1 MNNITSQFSK
11 NFQPKKA
18 ILIYQSTAEENFYV
32 ESYDIDTL
40 GRPINPHPL
49 ALEEGIALSR
59 ALLATG
65 ELSAGFLKPN
75 GTLPQNLLYLDASQD
90 GYAVWH
96 TPAKKAHL
104 LFAKSLCIAD
114 GIASIPPMLWKADR
128 EKLQVFALDTKGRP
142 TEKSK
147 LFHAPFFNIYAKGD
161 VCMGNVNVEISGDLH
176 LEEFMAEWER
186 YFFGSTFS
194 HLLGDSCPVTSNIVQ
209 IWKSLVGTN
218 QKFPME
224 ILKSTGSCLREVLR

>member
-18 ILIYQSTAEENFYV
+18 ILVYQSTAEEDFYV
-32 ESYDIDTL
+32 ESYDIDKS

-59 ALLATG
+59 ALQATG
-65 ELSAGFLKPN
+65 ELSAGFLTPK
-75 GTLPQNLLYLDASQD
+75 GTLPQNLLCLNASQD

-104 LFAKSLCIAD
+104 LFAKSLGIAD
-114 GIASIPPMLWKADR
+114 GIAYIPPMLWKADR
-128 EKLQVFALDTKGRP
+128 EKLQVFALEAKGRP
-142 TEKSK
+142 TDKSK

-161 VCMGNVNVEISGDLH
+161 VCMGNVNIEISGDLH
-176 LEEFMAEWER
+176 LEGFISEWER

-194 HLLGDSCPVTSNIVQ
+194 HLLGDSSPVTSNIVQ
-209 IWKSLVGTN
+209 LWKSLVGTN
-218 QKFPME
+218 QRFPMQ
-224 ILKSTGSCLREVLR
+224 ILKFTGHYLREVLR